1 MKQIKFLILG
11 ILFVVAG
18 FLLGLGVNQ
27 SSDSAVS
34 DTGLVIGE
42 STIPASMMID
52 TGDDLLGFNDL
63 EIREQETAWSLLEG
77 LSKESEELSV
87 SSTDYGDLGVL
98 IESINEYENG
108 ADKNYWQYW
117 VNNKYA
123 DIAANNYVI
132 SSGDV
137 ILWKFTSAKYENY

>member
-11 ILFVVAG
+11 LLFVVAG

-27 SSDSAVS
+27 DKDVVDSDV
-34 DTGLVIGE
+34 GLVIGE
-42 STIPASMMID
+42 ATRPANMMID
-52 TGDDLLGFNDL
+52 TGDDLLGFNNLVIAENDTVWSVL
-63 EIREQETAWSLLEG
+63 ERTSREQ
-77 LSKESEELSV
+77 EELSV
-87 SSTDYGDLGVL
+87 SSTDYGELGIL

-123 DIAANNYVI
+123 DISADNYVL

-137 ILWKFTSAKYENY
+137 ILWKFTSSRYENY